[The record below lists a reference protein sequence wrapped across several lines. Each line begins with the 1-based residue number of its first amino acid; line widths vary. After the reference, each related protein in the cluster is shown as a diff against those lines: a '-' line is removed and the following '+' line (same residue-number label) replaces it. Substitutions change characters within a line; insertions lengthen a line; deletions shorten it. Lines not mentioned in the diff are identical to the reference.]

1 MAITISGSG
10 ITSSEIASNTITSG
24 NLADGTILNADINA
38 SAAIAGSKVDGSFG
52 KVLQVVMGSA
62 STAKL
67 SGSAT
72 YQDTGLSASITPS
85 ATSSKILAIVNHTGA
100 EKDAGNVYTNQR
112 LKLLRGSTEIL
123 ETSDHLLTGV
133 SAATYFDGPNMA
145 YLDSPNTTSATT
157 YKTTFR
163 SSSGYGNTYV
173 MLGGTS
179 TIVLMEISS

>member
-10 ITSSEIASNTITSG
+10 ITSANI
-24 NLADGTILNADINA
+24 ADGTIVNADINS
-38 SAAIAGSKVDGSFG
+38 SAAIAGTKVDGSFG

-67 SGSAT
+67 SGSST

-100 EKDAGNVYTNQR
+100 EKDAGNVNTNQR
-112 LKLLRGSTEIL
+112 LRLVRGTTDIY
-123 ETSDHLLTGV
+123 ETSNHLATGV

-145 YLDSPNTTSATT
+145 YLDSPSTTSATT

-179 TIVLMEISS
+179 TIILMEISS